1 MECTIARNNRKVFIH
16 FFSGVRA
23 PDLRFDEAKSQIPG
37 FEFPADSSFWGWW
50 DGVGKFFY
58 LYGRKKLDVGGHYT
72 CYRACISTISLLI
85 RFWGDSWSYVVQLR
99 TQKHHWNGAWG
110 PSKWG
115 PDRISG
121 GVIYLSGVVFQVILW
136 RLYWMALWNW
146 PHAIYSLR
154 IVGYGHELWRPD
166 VFNILP
172 DMNPFRNSNG
182 ILGCI
187 IESNEA
193 RNGII
198 EKVWNESHFSKEISW
213 LLFYK

>member
-1 MECTIARNNRKVFIH
+1 MNFWHCPGPGNPVRSAKSRPFWPGKVRCRRPLHLLQSIH
-16 FFSGVRA
+16 FNDLSFNTNLKWFLVIRHPIKNPKTPLKWCMRA
-23 PDLRFDEAKSQIPG
+23 LK
-37 FEFPADSSFWGWW
+37 
-50 DGVGKFFY
+50 
-58 LYGRKKLDVGGHYT
+58 
-72 CYRACISTISLLI
+72 
-85 RFWGDSWSYVVQLR
+85 LR
-99 TQKHHWNGAWG
+99 TRSN
-110 PSKWG
+110 
-115 PDRISG
+115 ISG
-121 GVIYLSGVVFQVILW
+121 GVTYLSGVFFQVILW
-136 RLYWMALWNW
+136 RSYWTALWNW
-146 PHAIYSLR
+146 PHAIYFLR

-213 LLFYK
+213 PLFYK